1 MTQETSGRGVA
12 AAANIEKVLRSISS
26 ASLGELMS
34 IWRARAHEE
43 GSGSPAVFRCL
54 GERVLAQGEPLLAYD
69 VVSAGLGIWPK
80 DVRLRQL
87 QGLAL
92 SRSGATERANAVL
105 ENLRREEET
114 GEETLGMLGRT
125 YKDLAA
131 TAATRKQRNEFL
143 KRAAETYTQAYE
155 ATGGY
160 WTGINAATMNLLIG
174 ETERAQEL
182 AREVRDE
189 CLEEIANPSGDRYW
203 ELAALGE
210 ASLILRDQSQAGEWY
225 ARAAKAGKNR
235 FGDLHSSRR
244 NARLILQHWNEDKG
258 WIEQYLCI
266 PCVLVFAGHMVDRP
280 DRRTPRFPSELEPA
294 VAKEI
299 QRRIE
304 IFKPGFGF
312 ASAACGSD
320 ILFCP
325 RQCRFYSKLKVACAF
340 RTRAHTIRA
349 RHHSIHGKDR
359 DRRHFL
365 RVLWSIAIGTC
376 GHSLPATRQH
386 IDPPGHL
393 ERKTGRWPRWRS
405 QYR

>member
-1 MTQETSGRGVA
+1 
-12 AAANIEKVLRSISS
+12 
-26 ASLGELMS
+26 MS

-54 GERVLAQGEPLLAYD
+54 GERVLTQGEPLLAYD
-69 VVSAGLGIWPK
+69 VVSAGLEIWPK

-92 SRSGATERANAVL
+92 SRSGATERANAVF

-131 TAATRKQRNEFL
+131 TAATREQRNEFL

-182 AREVRDE
+182 ARKVRDE
-189 CLEEIANPSGDRYW
+189 CLEEIADPSGDQYW

-210 ASLILRDQSQAGEWY
+210 ASLILRDRSQAGEWY
-225 ARAAKAGKNR
+225 ARAAEQGKNR

-244 NARLILQHWNEDKG
+244 NARLILRYWNQSEN
-258 WIEQYLCI
+258 WIDQYLHL
-266 PCVLVFAGHMVDRP
+266 PSVVVFAGHMIDHP
-280 DRRTPRFPSELEPA
+280 DRGEPRFPRDIEGA
-294 VAKEI
+294 VAQEI
-299 QRRIE
+299 RRKI
-304 IFKPGFGF
+304 
-312 ASAACGSD
+312 D
-320 ILFCP
+320 IL
-325 RQCRFYSKLKVACAF
+325 K
-340 RTRAHTIRA
+340 
-349 RHHSIHGKDR
+349 
-359 DRRHFL
+359 
-365 RVLWSIAIGTC
+365 
-376 GHSLPATRQH
+376 
-386 IDPPGHL
+386 
-393 ERKTGRWPRWRS
+393 
-405 QYR
+405 

>member
-1 MTQETSGRGVA
+1 MTQELFGRGEADAV
-12 AAANIEKVLRSISS
+12 NIDTVLRSISS

-69 VVSAGLGIWPK
+69 VVSAGLEIWPK

-87 QGLAL
+87 QALAL

-105 ENLRREEET
+105 ENLRREQET

-174 ETERAQEL
+174 QTRRAQAL
-182 AREVRDE
+182 ARKVRDE
-189 CLEEIANPSGDRYW
+189 CLEEVAERSGDRYW

-210 ASLILRDQSQAGEWY
+210 ASLILRDKSQAGEWY
-225 ARAAKAGKNR
+225 ARAAETGKKR

-244 NARLILQHWNEDKG
+244 NARLILQHWNEDEA
-258 WIEQYLCI
+258 WIEQYPVHTLRSCF
-266 PCVLVFAGHMVDRP
+266 CRP
-280 DRRTPRFPSELEPA
+280 HD
-294 VAKEI
+294 
-299 QRRIE
+299 
-304 IFKPGFGF
+304 
-312 ASAACGSD
+312 
-320 ILFCP
+320 
-325 RQCRFYSKLKVACAF
+325 
-340 RTRAHTIRA
+340 
-349 RHHSIHGKDR
+349 
-359 DRRHFL
+359 
-365 RVLWSIAIGTC
+365 
-376 GHSLPATRQH
+376 
-386 IDPPGHL
+386 
-393 ERKTGRWPRWRS
+393 
-405 QYR
+405 